1 MDKAC
6 KSNGFRP
13 MADEVVTRRNVP
25 QSRAYSVERRCN
37 SRWSQHFLVSVLA
50 FMAMFYVY
58 MLKSG
63 KTRSL
68 YIGVTNNL
76 RRRFS
81 EHNSERA
88 SREFTQRHKPWKL
101 VYYEAYLNEQD
112 AHDREAALKKYGAS
126 LGQLRKRVKRSL
138 ESAG

>member
-1 MDKAC
+1 
-6 KSNGFRP
+6 
-13 MADEVVTRRNVP
+13 
-25 QSRAYSVERRCN
+25 
-37 SRWSQHFLVSVLA
+37 
-50 FMAMFYVY
+50 MAMFYVY

-63 KTRSL
+63 KTRFL
-68 YIGVTNNL
+68 YIGVTKDL

-88 SREFTQRHKPWKL
+88 YREFTQRNKPWKL

-112 AHDREAALKKYGAS
+112 AHDREAALKNYGAG